1 MVLLTSALRV
11 ERPPE
16 LRLQAIEG
24 WAALM
29 RALTYSHQL
38 HPQFIGI
45 MDQVRPML

>member
-11 ERPPE
+11 ERPSE
-16 LRLQAIEG
+16 LRLQALEG

-29 RALTYSHQL
+29 RSLSYSPVL

-45 MDQVRPML
+45 MDQV